1 MHLSLQNPLEFMIVA
16 SGRAG
21 KGFYHGILSMRVEDG
36 PYLRTLK
43 DYEIPSNLKL
53 RGILVILR
61 YLRTRK
67 DLKIPIIFYRG
78 NEVPE
83 ELDRSS
89 SLTSKIYQSRLQ
101 VAFNFLN
108 QLTSLDLSLRRRFQS
123 LDELPTGLQAMD
135 ASNTTSLVWIFTGLN
150 WELSKQLQCFGCSK
164 VLKKNRTSNPKNKL
178 LNVSLLSLFLFD
190 RIWFLDQ
197 NSLLMILM
205 Y

>member
-1 MHLSLQNPLEFMIVA
+1 MIIATGWVDEA
-16 SGRAG
+16 
-21 KGFYHGILSMRVEDG
+21 FFHGIFSMKLEHRC
-36 PYLRTLK
+36 YLRTPK
-43 DYEIPSNLKL
+43 DFKITINLTIYGFMREKD
-53 RGILVILR
+53 GR
-61 YLRTRK
+61 YLSTREEFK
-67 DLKIPIIFYRG
+67 TSSSSIVFFYLIIG
-78 NEVPE
+78 VPE
-83 ELDRSS
+83 YLSS
-89 SLTSKIYQSRLQ
+89 SLSSKIYPSRLQ
-101 VAFNFLN
+101 VTFNFLN
-108 QLTSLDLSLRRRFQS
+108 QLTSLDLSLCGRFQS

-135 ASNTTSLVWIFTGLN
+135 ASNTSSLVWIFTGLN

>member
-1 MHLSLQNPLEFMIVA
+1 MHLSPQNPLEFKIVA
-16 SGRAG
+16 SSWADGSF
-21 KGFYHGILSMRVEDG
+21 FYLCSLSMRV
-36 PYLRTLK
+36 K
-43 DYEIPSNLKL
+43 DI
-53 RGILVILR
+53 R
-61 YLRTRK
+61 YLRTIK
-67 DLKIPIIFYRG
+67 EFKIPLYFIIYSAA

-89 SLTSKIYQSRLQ
+89 LLTSKIYPSRLQ
-101 VAFNFLN
+101 VTFNFLN
-108 QLTSLDLSLRRRFQS
+108 QLTSLDLSLCRRFQS

-190 RIWFLDQ
+190 RIWFLDHT
-197 NSLLMILM
+197 SLLMI
-205 Y
+205 

>member
-1 MHLSLQNPLEFMIVA
+1 MIDA
-16 SGRAG
+16 KGRAEEV
-21 KGFYHGILSMRVEDG
+21 FYDGILPIR
-36 PYLRTLK
+36 
-43 DYEIPSNLKL
+43 
-53 RGILVILR
+53 R
-61 YLRTRK
+61 YLRTPEDFIIPSNFKCRGILAMREKDGRKKLKRK
-67 DLKIPIIFYRG
+67 DSKIIFYWAI
-78 NEVPE
+78 EVPKK
-83 ELDRSS
+83 L
-89 SLTSKIYQSRLQ
+89 SRLRW
-101 VAFNFLN
+101 VSITIHPSRLKVTFNFLN
-108 QLTSLDLSLRRRFQS
+108 QLTSLDLSLCRRFQS

>member
-1 MHLSLQNPLEFMIVA
+1 MIDA
-16 SGRAG
+16 SGWEG
-21 KGFYHGILSMRVEDG
+21 EVFYHGIVAKRIDKLPLLG
-36 PYLRTLK
+36 TLW
-43 DYEIPSNLKL
+43 DSPSNLKF
-53 RGILVILR
+53 RRILSKDGR

-67 DLKIPIIFYRG
+67 DYIIH
-78 NEVPE
+78 
-83 ELDRSS
+83 S
-89 SLTSKIYQSRLQ
+89 SRLQ
-101 VAFNFLN
+101 VTFNFLN
-108 QLTSLDLSLRRRFQS
+108 QLTSLYLSLRRRFQS

-164 VLKKNRTSNPKNKL
+164 VLKKIRTSNPKNKL